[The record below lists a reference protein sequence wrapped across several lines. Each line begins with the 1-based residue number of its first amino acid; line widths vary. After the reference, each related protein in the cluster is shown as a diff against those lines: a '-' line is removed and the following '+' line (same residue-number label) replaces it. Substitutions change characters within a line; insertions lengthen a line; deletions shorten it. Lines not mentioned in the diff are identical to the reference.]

1 MLTKEEINK
10 RHQELVEAVNTLT
23 YIMNNNLGS
32 SVAPINSNDVAR
44 KIFDQ
49 AKAYVSLV
57 EFIEGLETM
66 LRPQDAYDRGFR
78 NGQKETVD
86 KLKTFIKENQ

>member
-1 MLTKEEINK
+1 MLTEKEIKCLWSQHRKEGGGNVTF
-10 RHQELVEAVNTLT
+10 HTGVCADQWNTVF
-23 YIMNNNLGS
+23 GQ
-32 SVAPINSNDVAR
+32 A
-44 KIFDQ
+44 IFT
-49 AKAYVSLV
+49 ASLV

-66 LRPQDAYDRGFR
+66 LRPQDAYDSGFR